1 VGEGK
6 RIFPAHHLFQSATL
20 LGGDVLSPSGEAKMR
35 REAQLED
42 GLLGDGGVQKE
53 LLQGEI
59 I

>member
-1 VGEGK
+1 
-6 RIFPAHHLFQSATL
+6 